1 MSNDTRIENTDTL
14 FGGTTNNNSNQQYA
28 VVSLHE
34 LHPFRG
40 HPFRVVRD
48 AEMDKLVESVRGNGV
63 ITPAIVRPLKSGGY
77 EIISGHRR
85 AEASRLAGKS
95 TIPAMICEVDD
106 NAAVI
111 AMVESNLKQRERLLP
126 SERAKSYRMLR
137 DALAHQGIALAPDP
151 TQRKQTKD
159 EIAER
164 FGESSSK
171 VMRTIRLTYLNEPL
185 LDMVDAE
192 KLKIGLATQ
201 ISYLDTEVQ
210 CWITDY
216 YEKQGAW
223 PSSAQVRELRYLY
236 EQGKLTQDAFRAVME
251 QQAQSGKKD
260 APHPSPRNQKPQQDD
275 FFLKIIDDYFPGL
288 TIDDVKEKIIELI
301 EQYKH
306 RKRMEEFESRNFVSR

>member
-14 FGGTTNNNSNQQYA
+14 FGETPKNRSDQKYA

-48 AEMDKLVESVRGNGV
+48 ADMDKLVESVRVNGV
-63 ITPAIVRPLKSGGY
+63 ITPAVVRPLKSGGY

-85 AEASRLAGKS
+85 AEASRLAGKA
-95 TIPAMICEVDD
+95 TIPAMICEMDD

-137 DALAHQGIALAPDP
+137 DALAHQGVALDTDP
-151 TQRKQTKD
+151 KQRKQTK
-159 EIAER
+159 EELAER

-185 LDMVDAE
+185 LDMVDTE
-192 KLKIGLATQ
+192 KLRIGLATQ

-210 CWITDY
+210 CWITDF
-216 YEKQGAW
+216 YEKHGVC
-223 PSSAQVRELRYLY
+223 PSSAQVRELRSLY
-236 EQGKLTQDAFRAVME
+236 EQGKLTQEAFRAVME
-251 QQAQSGKKD
+251 QQTPSGKDD
-260 APHPSPRNQKPQQDD
+260 APHPSPRNQKPQQD
-275 FFLKIIDDYFPGL
+275 FFLKVIDDYFPGL
-288 TIDDVKEKIIELI
+288 TIDDVKEKIVELI

-306 RKRMEEFESRNFVSR
+306 RKRMEEFESRSFVSR